1 MSTNT
6 YVALATQTLG
16 SAAASVTFSSIPATY
31 TDLVLVVSGTVSA
44 DGAIRFRL
52 NSDSATNY
60 SGTLLYGSGTNAVSV
75 RGTSETTGALGRL
88 GTVVS
93 TSIAQFMNYS
103 NTTTN
108 KTVISRGN
116 SSNAFVTASVALWRN
131 TAAISTML
139 LTPESAANFDAGSTF
154 SLYGVAAEGMPNAT
168 GGYVISDANYYYH
181 TFTASGTFTPLKTL
195 SCDVLV
201 VAGGGAGGVGGNGT
215 KTSAGVGNGGA
226 GGT

>member
-1 MSTNT
+1 MPSTYT
-6 YVALATQTLG
+6 PIATQTLG
-16 SAAASVTFSSIPATY
+16 SAAASVTFSSISSAY

-52 NSDSATNY
+52 NSDSGSNY
-60 SGTLLYGSGTNAVSV
+60 SGTLLYGNGTNATSV

-116 SSNAFVTASVALWRN
+116 SSNAFVTAQVSLWRN
-131 TAAISTML
+131 TAAISTIL
-139 LTPESAANFDAGSTF
+139 LTPESAANFDTGSTF
-154 SLYGVAAEGMPNAT
+154 TLYG
-168 GGYVISDANYYYH
+168 I
-181 TFTASGTFTPLKTL
+181 AS
-195 SCDVLV
+195 
-201 VAGGGAGGVGGNGT
+201 A
-215 KTSAGVGNGGA
+215 
-226 GGT
+226 